1 MKHARK
7 IRLTS
12 KDLYSMVVGAIR
24 ELFTNDCT
32 KTKLWEY
39 YYATKRGDFI
49 DKVVNEMGPVI
60 PHACLIIYTT
70 NIGLTNNIDH
80 WTSEV
85 RKFLRNMIRKQV
97 AGVKGTQG
105 LQNAVHQAFIKGNFF
120 NIETIMAICKPKFAK
135 EYKRINPAVFESS
148 CQAFLDMLPSL
159 EKLIATFDQTQL
171 DDYANSL
178 QTIKL

>member
-1 MKHARK
+1 MKHSRK
-7 IRLTS
+7 MRLTP
-12 KDLYSMVVGAIR
+12 KDLYEMVVGAIQ
-24 ELFTNDCT
+24 ELFTNDHT

-70 NIGLTNNIDH
+70 NIGLTNNLDH

-97 AGVKGTQG
+97 AGVKGIQG
-105 LQNAVHQAFIKGNFF
+105 LQNAVHQAFVKGDFF
-120 NIETIMAICKPKFAK
+120 NLETIMAICKPKFVK
-135 EYKRINPAVFESS
+135 EYKTINPTVFESS
-148 CQAFLDMLPSL
+148 CQAFLDTLPSL

-171 DDYANSL
+171 DEYANSL

>member
-1 MKHARK
+1 MKTIKRAQ
-7 IRLTS
+7 LTP
-12 KDLYSMVVGAIR
+12 KDLYEMVVGAIQ
-24 ELFTNDCT
+24 ELFTNDQT

-60 PHACLIIYTT
+60 PHACLIIYTV
-70 NIGLTNNIDH
+70 NIGLTNNLDH

-97 AGVKGTQG
+97 AGVKGIQG
-105 LQNAVHQAFIKGNFF
+105 LQNAVHQAFIKGDFF
-120 NIETIMAICKPKFAK
+120 NLETITAICKPKFTK
-135 EYKRINPAVFESS
+135 EYKRIDTNLFECS
-148 CQAFLDMLPSL
+148 CQAFLDTLSSL

-171 DDYANSL
+171 DEYANSL
-178 QTIKL
+178 QNIKL